1 MALAYLEIEIILNPI
16 DPWRE
21 VMVAQMGVLGFESFM
36 DTSDGFLA
44 YIPQNDFRENN
55 FKQIDIFNTDGLEIK
70 WKSKTIAPQN
80 WNKQWEQNFSPIR
93 IGDSCLVRADFHPS
107 ENIKYELVINPKM
120 SFGTGHHETTQLMIS
135 ILLVMNFEQKLVLDM
150 GTGTGILAILAE
162 KKGAKSVMAVDKDLW
177 CVENTRENI
186 GLNDCQNI
194 IALLSDSVPQ
204 IRHYNFVFA
213 NIKRNV
219 LLDQIEDYAQVLS
232 PFGDLLISGF
242 YFEDLEMIRSKCESL
257 GFRFI
262 CNFEKNNWVA
272 AHFTMK

>member
-1 MALAYLEIEIILNPI
+1 MSLAYLEIEIILYPI

-55 FKQIDIFNTDGLEIK
+55 FTRIDIFNTDGLEIK
-70 WKSKTIAPQN
+70 WNSKTIPPQN
-80 WNKQWEQNFSPIR
+80 WNKEWEQNFSPIR

-162 KKGAKSVMAVDKDLW
+162 KKGAMGVMAVDKDLW

-186 GLNDCQNI
+186 C
-194 IALLSDSVPQ
+194 LLYTSPSPRDS
-204 IRHYNFVFA
+204 
-213 NIKRNV
+213 
-219 LLDQIEDYAQVLS
+219 
-232 PFGDLLISGF
+232 
-242 YFEDLEMIRSKCESL
+242 
-257 GFRFI
+257 
-262 CNFEKNNWVA
+262 
-272 AHFTMK
+272 